1 MARRRPRRCLPQ
13 HNCAV
18 NDDATWDRQPKPLA
32 GKIDVKKKHA
42 PPVCRTERRGRAPKD
57 TWSRRQHPGAEYRLK
72 FVKTN
77 GAARR
82 PARSLSDYRPAH
94 AIAGIDPGRAFASDR
109 NRAAHNGYYHAAYG
123 ARWAQR
129 KPDPDHGRRSH
140 VKLSAMG
147 QNLNIERYGPKKR
160 FSFSY
165 IFDRLPVTDATTRFT

>member
-1 MARRRPRRCLPQ
+1 MLPGTGS
-13 HNCAV
+13 A
-18 NDDATWDRQPKPLA
+18 KPLA
-32 GKIDVKKKHA
+32 G
-42 PPVCRTERRGRAPKD
+42 TKD

-82 PARSLSDYRPAH
+82 PARSLSDYRLAH

-109 NRAAHNGYYHAAYG
+109 NRAAHSGYYHAAYG

-140 VKLSAMG
+140 VKLSAKGRKLSQVTRTAAHEVEKLATMG
-147 QNLNIERYGPKKR
+147 
-160 FSFSY
+160 
-165 IFDRLPVTDATTRFT
+165 LPQQKWTSSSA